1 MSKQTIF
8 LLRDSNS
15 QKDNTRDFQILFSKI
30 ARDLNVEDKIQII
43 RAADLGIYDKGYVVK
58 DLTNNII
65 YTNVSEEDIST
76 ILTSTINENKV
87 VENLRYTPD
96 KCQLRI
102 VLKNCGLI
110 DPESI
115 EEYLGQE
122 GYCGMA
128 KAICDMTPEEVI
140 TEMKKSGLRGRG
152 GAGFPTWLKWSF
164 ARNSLDEERY
174 VICNADEGDPGAYMD
189 RSILEGD
196 PHAVIEGM
204 IIAGYAIGAKR
215 GFFYIRAEYPLAIK
229 RIETALQQA
238 YDNGLLGENI
248 LGTNFC
254 FDLEIRLGAGAFVCG
269 EETALIE
276 SVEGKRGTPR
286 SKPPF
291 PADKG
296 LWNHPTIINN
306 VETLATVPV
315 IINRGGDWFGSIG
328 TEKSKGTKVF
338 AITGKVKNSGLVE
351 VPMGITI
358 GDVVFGIAGGVLG
371 GRNLMAVQTGGPSGG
386 VIPLD
391 KMDTKVSYEHLAE
404 VGSIM
409 GSGGMIVMD
418 EDDCM
423 VDIPRF
429 YLRFCVEESCGK
441 CAPCRIGGYQMLKI
455 LDRIAEGKGEEK
467 DLEQLKRI
475 AYGMQKASLCALGQT
490 APNPVMSTMKYFS
503 DEYRQHVIDKKCR
516 AGKCT
521 KMVQYIIDQAVCKKC
536 KMCVINCAVGAISG
550 SRESGYKVD
559 QAKCIKCG
567 ACFEVCKFKAIIR
580 K

>member
-8 LLRDSNS
+8 LLRDSNK

-43 RAADLGIYDKGYVVK
+43 RAADLGIYDKGYIVK

-296 LWNHPTIINN
+296 LWNHPTNINN

-371 GRNLMAVQTGGPSGG
+371 GRKLMAVQTGGPSGG

>member
-43 RAADLGIYDKGYVVK
+43 RAADLGIYDKGYIVK

-296 LWNHPTIINN
+296 LWHHPTIINN

>member
-43 RAADLGIYDKGYVVK
+43 RAADLGIYDKGYIVK

>member
-43 RAADLGIYDKGYVVK
+43 RAADLGIYDKGYIVK

-174 VICNADEGDPGAYMD
+174 VICNADEGDPGAFMD

-371 GRNLMAVQTGGPSGG
+371 GRKLMAVQTGGPSGG

>member
-43 RAADLGIYDKGYVVK
+43 RAADLGIYDKGYIVK

-371 GRNLMAVQTGGPSGG
+371 GRKLMAVQTGGPSGG

-536 KMCVINCAVGAISG
+536 KEGKTFCDSQPEYI
-550 SRESGYKVD
+550 RENL
-559 QAKCIKCG
+559 
-567 ACFEVCKFKAIIR
+567 
-580 K
+580 

>member
-43 RAADLGIYDKGYVVK
+43 RAADLGIYDKGYIVK

-371 GRNLMAVQTGGPSGG
+371 GRKLMAVQTGGPSGG

>member
-43 RAADLGIYDKGYVVK
+43 RAADLGIYDKGYIVK

-371 GRNLMAVQTGGPSGG
+371 GRKLMAVQTGGPSGG

-391 KMDTKVSYEHLAE
+391 KIDTKVSYEHLAE

>member
-43 RAADLGIYDKGYVVK
+43 RAADLGIYDKGYIVK

-371 GRNLMAVQTGGPSGG
+371 GRKLMAVQTGGPSGG

-391 KMDTKVSYEHLAE
+391 KMDTKVL
-404 VGSIM
+404 
-409 GSGGMIVMD
+409 
-418 EDDCM
+418 
-423 VDIPRF
+423 
-429 YLRFCVEESCGK
+429 
-441 CAPCRIGGYQMLKI
+441 
-455 LDRIAEGKGEEK
+455 EK
-467 DLEQLKRI
+467 NL
-475 AYGMQKASLCALGQT
+475 
-490 APNPVMSTMKYFS
+490 
-503 DEYRQHVIDKKCR
+503 
-516 AGKCT
+516 T
-521 KMVQYIIDQAVCKKC
+521 K
-536 KMCVINCAVGAISG
+536 
-550 SRESGYKVD
+550 
-559 QAKCIKCG
+559 
-567 ACFEVCKFKAIIR
+567 
-580 K
+580 

>member
-43 RAADLGIYDKGYVVK
+43 RAADLGIYDKGYIVK

-96 KCQLRI
+96 TCQLRI

-371 GRNLMAVQTGGPSGG
+371 GRKLMAVQTGGPSGG

>member
-1 MSKQTIF
+1 
-8 LLRDSNS
+8 
-15 QKDNTRDFQILFSKI
+15 
-30 ARDLNVEDKIQII
+30 
-43 RAADLGIYDKGYVVK
+43 
-58 DLTNNII
+58 
-65 YTNVSEEDIST
+65 
-76 ILTSTINENKV
+76 
-87 VENLRYTPD
+87 
-96 KCQLRI
+96 
-102 VLKNCGLI
+102 
-110 DPESI
+110 
-115 EEYLGQE
+115 
-122 GYCGMA
+122 
-128 KAICDMTPEEVI
+128 
-140 TEMKKSGLRGRG
+140 
-152 GAGFPTWLKWSF
+152 
-164 ARNSLDEERY
+164 
-174 VICNADEGDPGAYMD
+174 
-189 RSILEGD
+189 
-196 PHAVIEGM
+196 
-204 IIAGYAIGAKR
+204 
-215 GFFYIRAEYPLAIK
+215 
-229 RIETALQQA
+229 
-238 YDNGLLGENI
+238 
-248 LGTNFC
+248 
-254 FDLEIRLGAGAFVCG
+254 
-269 EETALIE
+269 
-276 SVEGKRGTPR
+276 
-286 SKPPF
+286 
-291 PADKG
+291 
-296 LWNHPTIINN
+296 
-306 VETLATVPV
+306 
-315 IINRGGDWFGSIG
+315 
-328 TEKSKGTKVF
+328 
-338 AITGKVKNSGLVE
+338 
-351 VPMGITI
+351 MGITI

-371 GRNLMAVQTGGPSGG
+371 GRKLMAVQTGGPSGG

>member
-43 RAADLGIYDKGYVVK
+43 RAADLGIYDKGYIVK

-96 KCQLRI
+96 RCQLRI

-371 GRNLMAVQTGGPSGG
+371 GRKLMAVQTGGPSGG